1 VHPDDLRVP
10 DADNMHLVAESE
22 PAAQEIPRLL
32 HAEMLPNVPF
42 LPMLRSHVEL
52 LHVRRGP
59 QGNLRT
65 NSPAFSSMQVA
76 VLTFDAVVRTHQN
89 QQNLHHHDCLP
100 DVNDVKLLE
109 LLSAA
114 CGKPVKIVVDGDSEQ
129 DKEDKELREVAL
141 EMKESKRALEAET
154 QIMSKALHLAD
165 QLIVEPMLD
174 TIDLPNEYRKICIV
188 RANHGSL

>member
-1 VHPDDLRVP
+1 
-10 DADNMHLVAESE
+10 
-22 PAAQEIPRLL
+22 
-32 HAEMLPNVPF
+32 
-42 LPMLRSHVEL
+42 
-52 LHVRRGP
+52 
-59 QGNLRT
+59 
-65 NSPAFSSMQVA
+65 MQVA

-165 QLIVEPMLD
+165 QLIVESMLD

>member
-1 VHPDDLRVP
+1 
-10 DADNMHLVAESE
+10 
-22 PAAQEIPRLL
+22 
-32 HAEMLPNVPF
+32 
-42 LPMLRSHVEL
+42 
-52 LHVRRGP
+52 
-59 QGNLRT
+59 
-65 NSPAFSSMQVA
+65 MQVA

-129 DKEDKELREVAL
+129 DKELREHSPKIALKMNQSNRALLSSVAN
-141 EMKESKRALEAET
+141 ESKRALEAED
-154 QIMSKALHLAD
+154 QVMSTALHLAD
-165 QLIVEPMLD
+165 QLIVESMLD